1 MGCMGSVALQ
11 LCGMGNVGERQ
22 SEWWKG
28 MAPHWCVVEEMTAE
42 KVRKGGGLWRKPRTE
57 QRKLGFW
64 RRCRMSSRI
73 HEETDWEVGLE
84 EESVRVQK
92 LLLILDEHCLERGDQ
107 SIAGGWGRAI
117 DEIFLRF
124 CVEVGRVELKM
135 SNELRN
141 VYTCQSI
148 CLFWVLGW
156 VVVTFRCASD
166 LAEWGDRCL
175 MSTLEWRKFVLSGNS
190 VNFKLM
196 SMISKVLSCWSV
208 WVSWTEGLCCCLTL
222 PFLVTTYPII

>member
-1 MGCMGSVALQ
+1 M
-11 LCGMGNVGERQ
+11 
-22 SEWWKG
+22 
-28 MAPHWCVVEEMTAE
+28 
-42 KVRKGGGLWRKPRTE
+42 
-57 QRKLGFW
+57 
-64 RRCRMSSRI
+64 
-73 HEETDWEVGLE
+73 E

-148 CLFWVLGW
+148 CLF
-156 VVVTFRCASD
+156 
-166 LAEWGDRCL
+166 
-175 MSTLEWRKFVLSGNS
+175 
-190 VNFKLM
+190 
-196 SMISKVLSCWSV
+196 
-208 WVSWTEGLCCCLTL
+208 
-222 PFLVTTYPII
+222 